1 MVKKV
6 QVTLE
11 DEQYRKLVQLAQ
23 REGRKLATV
32 VRQSVEKYCLEPEA
46 LRRKREALEDLLQLP
61 PTPVPADYSE
71 WKRTYGAI
79 KTKSKTKKNGS

>member
-1 MVKKV
+1 
-6 QVTLE
+6 
-11 DEQYRKLVQLAQ
+11 
-23 REGRKLATV
+23 
-32 VRQSVEKYCLEPEA
+32 VEKYCLEPEA

-79 KTKSKTKKNGS
+79 KKKSKTKKNGS